1 MLLLNQQ
8 HTNSILTTTAL
19 PQLTDLGKPAY
30 VPQTDAAEMIE
41 GYKEL
46 VTLLAVINLSPNN
59 TFERDLNAIFDVDL
73 FLRFLV
79 FEVATGN
86 WDGIANGNNFLYV
99 LHQRPISAK

>member
-59 TFERDLNAIFDVDL
+59 TF
-73 FLRFLV
+73 LV